1 MSYAS
6 CKQYGIALTL
16 CFCLIFGLTA
26 TADAKPLSKQEAKQV
41 AQSLL
46 QRQQDILLQSD
57 GANWDAGFIRNRS
70 FAMPFY
76 YKVFGPMPHDGRSMY
91 ISMHGGGG
99 TTADVNNQQ
108 WENQKHLYQ
117 PHEGVYFVPRAPTDT
132 WNMWHQGYMDG
143 LLEKAIALAVIKEG
157 VNPNK
162 VYIMGYSAGG
172 DGVYQ
177 LAPRLADLWAGAAM
191 SAGHPGDAHI
201 ENLLNLPFALYVGGQ
216 DSAYN
221 RNGLALE
228 WLERLSELSEEF
240 SDGFYHDAHIFGEY
254 GHWMEGAD
262 AMSMDWLPQFERDP
276 IPYCIIWFQDDV
288 LREHFYWLSV
298 NTNDARQDDLII
310 AAYDDETNEV
320 YIDEST
326 TVQKFTIGLNDA
338 MMDLDKPVRV
348 YRGDRLIFEGHVVR
362 LEENIQADVGAMRDR
377 GLLFPVKLHV
387 DGNIV
392 SAREVRS
399 AKGKW
404 GAREERQPRS
414 FMNKSSW

>member
-1 MSYAS
+1 MSYILSKRYATS
-6 CKQYGIALTL
+6 LAL
-16 CFCLIFGLTA
+16 CFCLLFGLTSISY
-26 TADAKPLSKQEAKQV
+26 AKPLSSQEASQV
-41 AQSLL
+41 ALNLL
-46 QRQQDILLQSD
+46 RKQQQILLQSD
-57 GANWDAGFIRNRS
+57 GASWDAGFIRDGS
-70 FAMPFY
+70 FTMPFHY
-76 YKVFGPMPHDGRSMY
+76 DVFGPMPHDGRSMY

-99 TTADVNNQQ
+99 TTAEENNQQ
-108 WENQKHLYQ
+108 WENQKRLYQ

-132 WNMWHQGYMDG
+132 WNMWHQEYMDG

-201 ENLLNLPFALYVGGQ
+201 ENLLNLPFALYMGGQ

-228 WLERLSELSEEF
+228 WLEQLRSLSEDF
-240 SDGFYHDAHIFGEY
+240 PDGFYHDAHIFGDY

-262 AMSMDWLPQFERDP
+262 AASMDWLPQFKRDP
-276 IPYCIIWFQDDV
+276 IPYLIIWLQDDV

-298 NTNDARQDDLII
+298 NVNDVRQDDLII
-310 AAYDDETNEV
+310 AVYDDETNEV

-326 TVQKFTIGLNDA
+326 TVEKFIIGLNDA
-338 MMDLDKPVRV
+338 MMNLDKPITV
-348 YRGDRLIFEGHVVR
+348 YRGDSLIFEGYVQR
-362 LEENIQADVGAMRDR
+362 LQENIEQDVDAMRDVD
-377 GLLFPVKLHV
+377 LLFPVKLHV
-387 DGNIV
+387 DGYTV
-392 SAREVRS
+392 SEARASEQSQR
-399 AKGKW
+399 
-404 GAREERQPRS
+404 RS
-414 FMNKSSW
+414 FIKNTKGW